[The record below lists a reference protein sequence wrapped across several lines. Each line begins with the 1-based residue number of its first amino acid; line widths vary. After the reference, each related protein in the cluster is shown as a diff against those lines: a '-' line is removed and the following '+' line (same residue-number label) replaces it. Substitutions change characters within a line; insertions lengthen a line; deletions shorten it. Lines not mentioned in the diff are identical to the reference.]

1 MKWLTAPT
9 DPRQLMAVA
18 RIQNSLDFK
27 TGFKDYLEKLK
38 DELSLQAVS
47 IVGEV
52 EYRQNQGR
60 LQVVIDLLSLCKNA
74 HEWAMATQA
83 KTKKP

>member
-18 RIQNSLDFK
+18 RLQNSLDFK
-27 TGFKDYLEKLK
+27 TGFKDYLEELQK
-38 DELSLQAVS
+38 ELSLQGVS
-47 IVGEV
+47 IIADL

-60 LQVVIDLLSLCKNA
+60 LQVVIDLLTLCKNA
-74 HEWAMATQA
+74 HNWAMATQA